1 MGRGAAEVNG
11 LVRGDMGGVGN
22 KGGGGG
28 SEDCG
33 EKGDSKGEGWEG

>member
-11 LVRGDMGGVGN
+11 LVKGDMRGVEN

-28 SEDCG
+28 EDCG
-33 EKGDSKGEGWEG
+33 EKGDSKREGWEG